1 MFLQAVFSTL
11 FQRASRRPRPRAAD
25 RPRYRPQLEPLE
37 DRTVPSGLQVVPSPA
52 VNGTLN
58 KTTVI
63 AANDMWAVGSFTPPG
78 SSVPQALAEHFNGTA
93 WSTVPLAAL
102 PSGDYGQLY
111 GVTAVASNNVWAVGS
126 FSNVSSSTRFTL
138 VEHWDGS
145 KWNLVSSP
153 TPSVGGQLNTVTAL
167 AANNIWA
174 GGTTGGANLME
185 HFDGTA
191 WSIVTVPTPQR
202 QSSIASI
209 SAISSTDIWAVG
221 AGGKY
226 ASGEALHYNGTA
238 WSIVTTPQPFFQ
250 GSLSSVVALAPNN
263 VWAVGAGEPRTGPS
277 GEVTVIEHWD
287 GTSWTIVPSPNVSP
301 SNTSNFL
308 TGIAAVS
315 ATNIW
320 AVGYY
325 TNSTG
330 THTLTEHWDGTSW
343 SIIPSPDGAAAASI
357 LSGVAATS
365 TGTVVAVGE
374 SGQNPLILQG

>member
-1 MFLQAVFSTL
+1 ML
-11 FQRASRRPRPRAAD
+11 
-25 RPRYRPQLEPLE
+25 RYRPQLDNLE
-37 DRTVPSGLQVVPSPA
+37 ARLTPTQGLHVVPSVAVANSSLSAPA
-52 VNGTLN
+52 VISSTD
-58 KTTVI
+58 
-63 AANDMWAVGSFTPPG
+63 AWAVGEL
-78 SSVPQALAEHFNGTA
+78 SSPSTGLPMALAEHFDGTA
-93 WSTVPLAAL
+93 WSAVPTAAL

-145 KWNLVSSP
+145 KWHLVSSP

-174 GGTTGGANLME
+174 GGSTGGANLIE
-185 HFDGTA
+185 HYDGTA
-191 WSIVTVPTPQR
+191 WSIVAAPTPQR

-238 WSIVTTPQPFFQ
+238 WSIVPTPQPFFQ
-250 GSLSSVVALAPNN
+250 GSLSHVVALTSNN
-263 VWAVGAGEPRTGPS
+263 VWAVGTGSPRTGP
-277 GEVTVIEHWD
+277 GGNVTVIEHWD
-287 GTSWTIVPSPNVSP
+287 GTSWTIVASPNAAPSVS
-301 SNTSNFL
+301 SNFL
-308 TGIAAVS
+308 SGIAAVS
-315 ATNIW
+315 ATDIW

-343 SIIPSPDGAAAASI
+343 SIIPSPDGTGAASV
-357 LSGVAATS
+357 LHGVAATS
-365 TGTVVAVGE
+365 TGFVVAVGD
-374 SGQNPLILQG
+374 SGPDGLILQS